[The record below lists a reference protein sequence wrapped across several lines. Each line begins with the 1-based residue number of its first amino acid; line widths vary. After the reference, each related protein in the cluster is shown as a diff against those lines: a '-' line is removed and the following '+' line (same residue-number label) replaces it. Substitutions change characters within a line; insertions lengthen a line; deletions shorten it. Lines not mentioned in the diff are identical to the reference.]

1 MATVKAIPEGFHT
14 LTPHLVIRDCPA
26 ALDFYAKALGAKEI
40 ARHPG
45 PGGKI
50 MHAEMQIGDSKFF
63 LNDEFPEMGARGP
76 QSLGGTPITLHL
88 FVEDCEKLF
97 TQAVA
102 AGATVLMPLAVQ
114 FWGDRY
120 GIVTDPFG
128 HNWSIASRLKDLTP
142 AELAAAAAE
151 AMAGRCEAK

>member
-1 MATVKAIPEGFHT
+1 MA
-14 LTPHLVIRDCPA
+14 
-26 ALDFYAKALGAKEI
+26 FYAKALGAREI

-50 MHAEMQIGDSKFF
+50 MHAEMQIGNSKFF

-76 QSLGGTPITLHL
+76 ATLGGTPITLHL
-88 FVEDCEKLF
+88 FVEDCDQAF
-97 TQAVA
+97 QQAVH
-102 AGATVLMPLAVQ
+102 AGATVLLPLADQ

-128 HNWSIASRLKDLTP
+128 HQWSIASRVKDMTP
-142 AELAAAAAE
+142 ADLAAAAAE
-151 AMAGRCEAK
+151 TMTCTGEAG